1 VQQRVQFAAEADAG
15 TPGSAAHSVAPL
27 EASRMEWF
35 VQGTQQSQFAI
46 NSVAAYPASVRAEG
60 LNGSENSQ
68 QADARITAPT
78 SGTIIALDPD
88 IPPKN
93 QRLGFFAQ
101 GHNLRWQMDG
111 KVFAKGPTAQWLP
124 WPGKHVVQI
133 TDARG
138 RVLDEVRIEVRGA
151 GVRSAQAAR
160 RP

>member
-1 VQQRVQFAAEADAG
+1 MRAD
-15 TPGSAAHSVAPL
+15 S
-27 EASRMEWF
+27 
-35 VQGTQQSQFAI
+35 
-46 NSVAAYPASVRAEG
+46 

-93 QRLGFFAQ
+93 QRLSLLAQ
-101 GHNLRWQMDG
+101 GHNLRWRMDG
-111 KVFAKGPTAQWLP
+111 KVFAKGPSAQWLP